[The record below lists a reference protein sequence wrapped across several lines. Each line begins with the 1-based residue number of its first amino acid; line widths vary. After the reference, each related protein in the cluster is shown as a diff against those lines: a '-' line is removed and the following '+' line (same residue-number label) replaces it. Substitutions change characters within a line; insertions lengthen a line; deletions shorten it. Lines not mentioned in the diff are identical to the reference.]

1 MITYELLRDRKQ
13 KKRAAEETLKKHREE
28 EHKSTILAEVDNV
41 LKTVQEPPQ
50 LEFLYGRRFK
60 KSIRA
65 LAEIVI
71 QSLRTLGIDYG
82 IKSPEFSF
90 KCVYLP
96 IALHTLKGRKAHS

>member
-50 LEFLYGRRFK
+50 L
-60 KSIRA
+60 
-65 LAEIVI
+65 
-71 QSLRTLGIDYG
+71 
-82 IKSPEFSF
+82 
-90 KCVYLP
+90 
-96 IALHTLKGRKAHS
+96 